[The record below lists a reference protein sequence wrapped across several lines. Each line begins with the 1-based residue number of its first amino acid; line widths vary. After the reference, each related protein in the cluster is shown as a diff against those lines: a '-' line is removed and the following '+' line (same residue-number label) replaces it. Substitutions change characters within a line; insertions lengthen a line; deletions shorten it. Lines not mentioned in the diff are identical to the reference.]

1 MTFSVGVIA
10 LKSVITVM
18 GKDGVGIIARLSA
31 LLAKNSVN
39 IIDITQTT
47 SENQFFMV
55 MVVDMGKATA
65 SFSDIAAELQSLG
78 EMLEQK
84 IQVRH
89 KKVYDSMHRI

>member
-1 MTFSVGVIA
+1 M

-18 GKDGVGIIARLSA
+18 GKDGVGIIARVSA
-31 LLAKNSVN
+31 LLAINNVN
-39 IIDITQTT
+39 IVDITQTT

-78 EMLEQK
+78 EKLEQK

>member
-1 MTFSVGVIA
+1 L

-18 GKDGVGIIARLSA
+18 GKDGVGIIARVSA
-31 LLAKNSVN
+31 LLAKNNVN

-65 SFSDIAAELQSLG
+65 SFSDIATELQALG
-78 EMLEQK
+78 EKLEQK

>member
-1 MTFSVGVIA
+1 
-10 LKSVITVM
+10 M
-18 GKDGVGIIARLSA
+18 GKDGVGIIARVSA
-31 LLAKNSVN
+31 LLAKNNVN
-39 IIDITQTT
+39 IVDITQTT

-78 EMLEQK
+78 EKLEQK

>member
-1 MTFSVGVIA
+1 M

-18 GKDGVGIIARLSA
+18 GKDGVGIIARVSA
-31 LLAKNSVN
+31 LLAKNNVN
-39 IIDITQTT
+39 IVDITQTT

-55 MVVDMGKATA
+55 MVVDMGKATS

-78 EMLEQK
+78 EKLQQK

>member
-1 MTFSVGVIA
+1 M

-18 GKDGVGIIARLSA
+18 GKDGVGIIARVSA

-78 EMLEQK
+78 EELEQK

>member
-1 MTFSVGVIA
+1 M

-18 GKDGVGIIARLSA
+18 GKDGVGIIAKVSA
-31 LLAKNSVN
+31 LLAKNNVN

-47 SENQFFMV
+47 SENRFFMV
-55 MVVDMGKATA
+55 MVVDMGKAIA

-78 EMLEQK
+78 EEIEQK